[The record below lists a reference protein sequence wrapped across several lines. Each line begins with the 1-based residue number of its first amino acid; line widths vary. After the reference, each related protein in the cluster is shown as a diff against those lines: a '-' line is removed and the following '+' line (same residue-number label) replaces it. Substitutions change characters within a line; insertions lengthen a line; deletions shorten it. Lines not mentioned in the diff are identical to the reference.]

1 MCLNPIRVYPNGK
14 NPITHRYEFSESC
27 MVACGKCLEC
37 FQRYSIEWAFR
48 IMLES
53 KRYKDNCFVTYTYNE
68 EHLPNPP
75 FVSRREVQLLNKRL
89 RKALAPLK
97 IRFFACGEYGKRGKR
112 PHYHEIIFNWFPSDA
127 YFWKCIDGVD
137 YFRSPMLEKIWT
149 KGFSLIGRVEYKT
162 ALYCAKYMNKF
173 FYESEMEV
181 VNADPLGDEDCP
193 FWDCPTRPF
202 VQMSNR
208 PGIGF
213 ESVYESDMLADRIYI
228 EGRSCKIPRYFLK
241 VMERDGIYL
250 DDLKERRRVAGQMLS
265 RSTADIDARRKKAR
279 EFFKKKFLKNT

>member
-14 NPITHRYEFSESC
+14 NPITNWYELSDSC
-27 MVACGKCLEC
+27 VVACGKCLEC
-37 FQRYSIEWAFR
+37 AKRYSIEWAFR
-48 IMLES
+48 IMLEA
-53 KRYKDNCFVTYTYNE
+53 KKYTDNCFVTYTYND

-89 RKALAPLK
+89 RKVLAPLK
-97 IRFFACGEYGKRGKR
+97 LRFFACGEYGKRGKR

-127 YFWKCIDGVD
+127 YFWKRIDGVD
-137 YFRSPMLEKIWT
+137 YYRSPTLEKVWS

-162 ALYCAKYMNKF
+162 ALYCAKYMNKLF
-173 FYESEMEV
+173 FDSEFEL
-181 VNADPLGDEDCP
+181 VNADPLGDDDCP

-213 ESVYESDMLADRIYI
+213 DSVYESDMLADRIYVD
-228 EGRSCKIPRYFLK
+228 GRSCKIPRYFLK

-250 DDLKERRRVAGQMLS
+250 DDLKERRRIVGYMLS
-265 RSTADIDARRKKAR
+265 RSTDELEVRRQKAR
-279 EFFKKKFLKNT
+279 EFFKKKFVKNT